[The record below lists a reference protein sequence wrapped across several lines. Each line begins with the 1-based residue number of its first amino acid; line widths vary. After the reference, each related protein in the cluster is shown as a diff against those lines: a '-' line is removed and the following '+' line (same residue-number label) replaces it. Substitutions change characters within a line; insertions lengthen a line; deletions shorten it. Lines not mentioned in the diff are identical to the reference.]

1 MLSRPGIDASSTATP
16 VRPAS
21 FFFGAEV
28 CREEAPQSLRPLAA
42 RLLEGQLARLS
53 RANALIDRR
62 LAQGL
67 HHLHSGSLYRRLGYV
82 RLGDYLTERLGLS
95 LRRCQ
100 NLLRTERA
108 LRDRPALAAA
118 FEAGLLASSKLQV
131 LAAVATPATQELW
144 LARAQ
149 KLTVR
154 QLEEQAR
161 AARTAASETE
171 ATGAAGQAN
180 AAAEMLAEPSA
191 GVSTAAPAATSV
203 CDDDAPDVLITF
215 AAPGGVVALWHW
227 ALDLVRRVA
236 GRQEPAWRCAEYLAA
251 DYLAGAPTPGPSSPA
266 DANPFVPPGSATA
279 DPGNSY
285 PAGGGD
291 QSSDGRERDERNA
304 PSPPRP
310 QRDAAGLQ
318 AWSEATQA
326 VREALRSLGAAA
338 DPDAIMS
345 GRPLEAPDAGEDVNP
360 WELDRCLR
368 SLVRLRQSLAWR
380 QGRLLR
386 TLAALALF
394 EELGFRRLEDFS
406 TGVLGMSPR
415 RVRYLI
421 SLERRLEPL
430 PLLLDAYRRGLVTWC
445 QTRLLVRVARP
456 GTERRWIRYARDVTV
471 RRLEDVVTS
480 CDIAVKPGDRPR
492 HTSAPDLPVLLS
504 TVASSTETPLMEN
517 PPSGFVPGAG
527 QPTTCRISLFAP
539 PDVADLW
546 HAAVRAAR
554 SAAGTHLRDWE
565 CLVLFVHSM
574 RESWDNPADADW
586 RRRYHILERDG
597 WRCRAPGCTSRSRLN
612 VHHILYRSHLGNDN
626 QDNLVSLCIGHH
638 QAGVH
643 EQRIRCLGRAPDAL
657 WWELGPR
664 PDGPPLARFF
674 GESILGAGERPPGS

>member
-16 VRPAS
+16 IRPVS
-21 FFFGAEV
+21 FSPDAESG
-28 CREEAPQSLRPLAA
+28 REEAPQSLRPLAA

-53 RANALIDRR
+53 RANALIERR

-82 RLGDYLTERLGLS
+82 RLGDYLTERPGLS

-100 NLLRTERA
+100 KLLRTERA
-108 LRDRPALAAA
+108 LHDLPALAAA
-118 FEAGLLASSKLQV
+118 SEAGLLSSSKLQV

-154 QLEEQAR
+154 QLEDQAR
-161 AARTAASETE
+161 AARSAASKTE
-171 ATGAAGQAN
+171 ATGAA
-180 AAAEMLAEPSA
+180 
-191 GVSTAAPAATSV
+191 
-203 CDDDAPDVLITF
+203 CDDDAPDVLITL

-251 DYLAGAPTPGPSSPA
+251 EFLAGAPTPGPSSPA
-266 DANPFVPPGSATA
+266 DANQFVPPGGGSA
-279 DPGNSY
+279 DRGNSQL
-285 PAGGGD
+285 AGGGD
-291 QSSDGRERDERNA
+291 QSSDRRERDERNA
-304 PSPPRP
+304 PLPPRP
-310 QRDAAGLQ
+310 QRDAAGLE
-318 AWSEATQA
+318 AWLEATRA

-338 DPDAIMS
+338 DPDVIIS
-345 GRPLEAPDAGEDVNP
+345 GRPPEAPDAGEDVNP
-360 WELDRCLR
+360 WELDRWLR

-406 TGVLGMSPR
+406 TEVLGMSPR
-415 RVRYLI
+415 RARYLI
-421 SLERRLEPL
+421 SLERRLELL

-456 GTERRWIRYARDVTV
+456 GTESRWIRYARDVTV

-480 CDIAVKPGDRPR
+480 CDIALALNDGAAGGTDDAPLPPREPKPRDRPR

-504 TVASSTETPLMEN
+504 TVASSTETPLMEY

-527 QPTTCRISLFAP
+527 QPATRRISFFAP
-539 PDVADLW
+539 PDVADIW

-554 SAAGTHLRDWE
+554 TAAGTHLRDWE
-565 CLVLFVHSM
+565 CLVLFVHAM
-574 RESWDNPADADW
+574 RQSWDNPADTDW
-586 RRRYHILERDG
+586 RRRYRILERDG
-597 WRCRAPGCTSRSRLN
+597 WRCRAPGCTSRSHLN
-612 VHHILYRSHLGNDN
+612 VHHIVFRSRLGNNDEE
-626 QDNLVSLCIGHH
+626 NLVSLCIGHH

-643 EQRIRCLGRAPDAL
+643 EQRIRCLGSAPDAL

-664 PDGPPLARFF
+664 PDGPPLVRYF